1 MMKDA
6 GTLRHRIRIEQ
17 PTEVKDQFGHR
28 TKVWTEL
35 VSCWAEVR
43 PAGSNERL
51 VAHQMQSGQTH
62 VVTVRWQPVM
72 DSVSGENRIV
82 FNGRLFNIIGK
93 PRNYTER
100 DTYVIIDT
108 SEGYSDAH

>member
-1 MMKDA
+1 
-6 GTLRHRIRIEQ
+6 
-17 PTEVKDQFGHR
+17 
-28 TKVWTEL
+28 
-35 VSCWAEVR
+35 
-43 PAGSNERL
+43 
-51 VAHQMQSGQTH
+51 
-62 VVTVRWQPVM
+62 VM
-72 DSVSGENRIV
+72 DSVSGEHRIV